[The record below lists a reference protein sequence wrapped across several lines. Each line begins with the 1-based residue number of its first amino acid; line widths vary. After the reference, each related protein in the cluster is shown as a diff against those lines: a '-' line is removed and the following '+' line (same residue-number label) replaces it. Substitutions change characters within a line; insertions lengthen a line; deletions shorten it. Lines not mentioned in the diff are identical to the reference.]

1 MNLRSGVSAR
11 YFCFSLALLVL
22 EPLRCGGPV
31 PALPAAQFPPTII
44 IVEGKTTQGFP
55 YLSGGVSSDE
65 REVMEER
72 GKSYNVKLIFAGKTG
87 AYLSN
92 VKLVIGDTKG
102 GEIISITTN
111 GPWFFIQVPSGSYS
125 VNATFTGETKQI
137 KGLKVLKDQTAT
149 RTLTWDLGEPSE

>member
-1 MNLRSGVSAR
+1 MNLRSDGFAR
-11 YFCFSLALLVL
+11 NFCFSLALVVL
-22 EPLRCGGPV
+22 EPLRCGS
-31 PALPAAQFPPTII
+31 PAPELPAAQFPPAIV

-72 GKSYNVKLIFAGKTG
+72 GKSYNLKLMFAAKTG

-102 GEIISITTN
+102 EEIVSIATN

-137 KGLKVLKDQTAT
+137 KGLKVLKDQTVT
-149 RTLTWDLGEPSE
+149 RTLIWDLGEQSE